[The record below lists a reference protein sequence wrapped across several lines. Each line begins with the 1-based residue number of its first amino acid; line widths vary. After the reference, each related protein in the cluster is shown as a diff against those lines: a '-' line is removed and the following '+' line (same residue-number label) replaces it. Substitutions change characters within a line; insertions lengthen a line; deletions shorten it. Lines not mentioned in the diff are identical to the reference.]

1 MNSNA
6 QIDLSLRVERS
17 VAHLAALAFVFC
29 LCAAWGCRCCGYQI
43 GSAGLYNENIKTVYV
58 PMVQADT
65 YREAF
70 GERLTEA
77 ICKKITEQ
85 TPYALAS
92 PDKADSEL
100 SVRLTSETQSVSASN
115 RYDDARQKNV
125 NLVAVAVW
133 RERRNGT
140 VLAQTNP
147 LPISSDDGVAVES
160 QSYLVAETGQS
171 TSTAQQ
177 EAIDKL
183 ASQIVGLME
192 IAW

>member
-1 MNSNA
+1 MKFNVL
-6 QIDLSLRVERS
+6 IDLSSRVERS
-17 VAHLAALAFVFC
+17 VVFTTTVAFVLC
-29 LCAAWGCRCCGYQI
+29 LCAALGCRCCGYQI
-43 GSAGLYNENIKTVYV
+43 GSAGLYNENIRTVYV

-92 PDKADSEL
+92 PDKADTEL

-115 RYDDARQKNV
+115 RYDDTRQKNV

-133 RERRNGT
+133 RERRDGA
-140 VLAQTNP
+140 VLAKSNP
-147 LPISSDDGVAVES
+147 LPIGSDDGVAVES

-192 IAW
+192 TSW

>member
-1 MNSNA
+1 MQSNA
-6 QIDLSLRVERS
+6 KIETNLRFARG
-17 VAHLAALAFVFC
+17 VAYAATSAFVLC
-29 LCAAWGCRCCGYQI
+29 LCTAWGCSCCGYQI
-43 GSAGLYNENIKTVYV
+43 GSAGLYNTDIKTVYV

-85 TPYALAS
+85 TPYRLAS
-92 PDKADSEL
+92 SPGKADSEL

-115 RYDDARQKNV
+115 KYDDTRQKNV

-133 RERRNGT
+133 KRRNGN

-147 LPISSDDGVAVES
+147 LTISSDDGVAVES

-171 TSTAQQ
+171 GATAQQ

-183 ASQIVGLME
+183 AAQIVGLME
-192 IAW
+192 TSW